1 MTLAED
7 DLVEGDVAAP
17 PPRRARTG
25 AALVRLGAAV
35 PWWAA
40 LREFAIIV
48 AGVLAALG
56 AQAWW
61 QHREDVGRER
71 DYLRQLLAD
80 TRENGRRLDEAV
92 ARDSVTGVDAAR
104 LAAALYRPG
113 PLPPPDTLLAWFT
126 DAPVFSASD
135 FRPLTGSYTALLT
148 TGDIRLIR
156 TDTLRSRLVG
166 YEARL
171 ESERESLRF
180 FFEQAFSD
188 PGRLARALPF
198 MRGTFIRD
206 GGRPRT
212 GAAAIDWAKIRGDPE
227 VAAIMFSIQAANA
240 NRVAHLRG
248 MRDETRELLRVLEAE
263 PALREASAARQA
275 EVRAGS
281 GEAASPGLSPLRRG
295 EKTCEM
301 SSARAPN
308 AISIRS

>member
-7 DLVEGDVAAP
+7 DLEEGDAAP
-17 PPRRARTG
+17 PAPRRPRAGRT
-25 AALVRLGAAV
+25 LVRLGAAV

-80 TRENGRRLDEAV
+80 TRENERRLDEAV
-92 ARDSVTGVDAAR
+92 ALDSITGVDAGR
-104 LAAALYRPG
+104 LAAALYGPG

-188 PGRLARALPF
+188 PGRLARVLPF
-198 MRGTFIRD
+198 MRGTFVRG
-206 GGRPRT
+206 GGRST
-212 GAAAIDWAKIRGDPE
+212 DAAAVDWAKIRADPE

-248 MRDETRELLRVLEAE
+248 MRDETRGLLRVLEAE
-263 PALREASAARQA
+263 PALREASPER
-275 EVRAGS
+275 
-281 GEAASPGLSPLRRG
+281 
-295 EKTCEM
+295 
-301 SSARAPN
+301 
-308 AISIRS
+308 